1 MFKVAIEGP
10 DYSGKT
16 TVCNVL
22 EEKFQY
28 PRFKQPGVDFIRNLI
43 SSELEDEK
51 PSEEVLCLAFA
62 LDRTIQDKYF
72 HKEEVFITDR
82 SMISSMVTQGSKLG
96 FDTVNEINQ
105 FCRKPD
111 LVIYLDISEIE
122 LRRRMTNRSSADYY
136 DHKALET
143 RQDYKK
149 IMRMISS
156 AHKVKKVQVNRKTPY
171 KLAEEIHNIIEE
183 ELNC

>member
-1 MFKVAIEGP
+1 MLKVAIEGP

-28 PRFKQPGVDFIRNLI
+28 PRFKQPGVEFIRNLI
-43 SSELEDEK
+43 SSELEDK
-51 PSEEVLCLAFA
+51 DPSEEILCLAFA
-62 LDRTIQDKYF
+62 LDRTIQDKYL

-82 SMISSMVTQGSKLG
+82 SVISSLVTQGNVLG
-96 FDTVNEINQ
+96 LEAVGQINQ

-111 LVIYLDISEIE
+111 LIIYLDISELE
-122 LRRRMTNRSSADYY
+122 LKRRMAERAGSDYY

-143 RQDYKK
+143 RRDYQGL
-149 IMRMISS
+149 MQMISS
-156 AHKVKKVQVNRKTPY
+156 VHNVKRVQVNRKTPY